1 MQKALLPIRYIWI
14 TTKMYELSHIG
25 KPAIDFGWEKQ
36 EHWKCYAPFDGI
48 IKRIYGE
55 ANEVWIESK
64 EPVLWADGTY
74 DYMTC
79 LLIHLDDISHL
90 YEGKEVHQNEYI
102 GIMGTR
108 GNWQDGTYGRH
119 LHLEVGSGKFTGSG
133 WYQDPSTGKWRI
145 NNGVEIPTA
154 LMITD
159 DTFVDCDVYNWKKES
174 EVNPIKMVGTPVA
187 RDEYKDQIEVYVDM
201 LHCRKA
207 PSLNGEIEGYTNLG
221 IYNILDKQ
229 NADGYDWYKIEEN
242 RWIAYNEKWEHLY
255 PKKEEPKPEPT
266 LDLGD
271 KVLVLN
277 GYLTGDSYGGGD
289 KTLDYDGDTNPN
301 DPVNTKYIT
310 ALNPGA
316 PRPYHLSNGQEFGED
331 NIGWA
336 KKDQLK
342 KI

>member
-1 MQKALLPIRYIWI
+1 MQKALLPIRYLTIS
-14 TTKMYELSHIG
+14 TGMYELSHVG
-25 KPAIDFGWEKQ
+25 KPAIDFAWWKE
-36 EHWKCYAPFDGI
+36 EHKKCYAPFDCVV
-48 IKRIYGE
+48 KKIYTE
-55 ANEVWIESK
+55 DANEVWIESK

-79 LLIHLDDISHL
+79 LLIHSDDVSNL
-90 YEGKEVHQNEYI
+90 WVGKELKQGEYFYK
-102 GIMGTR
+102 MGSK
-108 GNWQDGTYGRH
+108 GQSSGVH
-119 LHLEVGSGKFTGSG
+119 LHLEVGAGKFTGSG
-133 WYQDPSTGKWRI
+133 WYQDPDTGKWRI

-154 LMITD
+154 MMYSN
-159 DTFVDCDVYNWKKES
+159 DTVLGEDTRYNWKKES

-255 PKKEEPKPEPT
+255 PKKEQPQPEPT

-301 DPVNTKYIT
+301 DPANTKYIT

-336 KKDQLK
+336 KKDQLR

>member
-1 MQKALLPIRYIWI
+1 MQKALLPVRYLTIS
-14 TTKMYELSHIG
+14 TGMYELSHVG
-25 KPAIDFGWEKQ
+25 KPAIDFAWPSEEYK
-36 EHWKCYAPFDGI
+36 KCYAPFDCVV
-48 IKRIYGE
+48 KKIYGE

-79 LLIHLDDISHL
+79 LFIHADDVSNL
-90 YEGKEVHQNEYI
+90 YVGKELKQGEYFYK
-102 GIMGTR
+102 MGTK
-108 GNWQDGTYGRH
+108 GNWKTGTYGCH
-119 LHLEVGSGKFTGSG
+119 LHLEVGAGKFTGDG
-133 WYQDPSTGKWRI
+133 WYQDPDTGKWRI

-154 LMITD
+154 MMYSNATVLGE
-159 DTFVDCDVYNWKKES
+159 DTRYNWKKES

-187 RDEYKDQIEVYVDM
+187 RNEYVDQIEVYVDM
-201 LHCRKA
+201 LNCRKA
-207 PSLNGEIEGYTNLG
+207 PSINADIEGYANLG
-221 IYNILDKQ
+221 IYNVCGYAE
-229 NADGYDWYKIEEN
+229 ADGYAWYSIEPN
-242 RWIAYNEKWEHLY
+242 RWIAHNESWEHYY
-255 PKKEEPKPEPT
+255 PKKEEPKPE

-316 PRPYHLSNGQEFGED
+316 PRPYHLSNGKEFGED